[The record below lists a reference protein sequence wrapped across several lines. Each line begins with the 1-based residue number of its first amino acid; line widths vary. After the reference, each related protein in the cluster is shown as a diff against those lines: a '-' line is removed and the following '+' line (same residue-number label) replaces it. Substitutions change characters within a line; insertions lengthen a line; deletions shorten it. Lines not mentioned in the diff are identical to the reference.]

1 MNQKKT
7 SLILLILIFAALGVT
22 AQSNTLYYLNGAP
35 QSYRLNPATQ
45 PQCRFFLGLPVL
57 NSLYL
62 ETYNNS
68 FGLTDM
74 LWNDPETGQVL
85 QPFSSDAAL
94 DDFLGRLTDENT
106 LSMDIAVSPVSIGLG
121 IKEMYFT
128 FDMTMKMDLGI
139 YYPSDF
145 IPLFIPGIPDGSTFD
160 FSSLGFHV
168 TGYVEYA
175 LGVSRKFMGD
185 MLQVGI
191 RPKLI
196 TGIGTISSTDNNIT
210 LDASTDTYEL
220 NSQMELNICAPGF
233 IFPLNEEGNF
243 DLEQGVI
250 FDSTLSSVADYR
262 SLLMSNK
269 GLGVDI
275 GVHVKPIE
283 GLTLSA
289 SLIDLGYIKW
299 KEYVHTLTLEGS
311 VEFNGIDVQT
321 DSNTSDF
328 SENLLDSIVNNFDF
342 HTTSGEP
349 FKSSLEPKLY
359 IGGSYAVLPKLDV
372 GLLSRFDF
380 TKTGTKANLMIHAN
394 WHPSNAFNLTANY
407 SPFGG
412 RASTFGLG
420 FATRGGPLSFYT
432 VADYR
437 AFRYNLYKYENIP
450 VFIAPANRDRF
461 NIQIG
466 FNLVFGCNMRKRLMK
481 DKPMYFSDEY

>member
-1 MNQKKT
+1 MNQKK
-7 SLILLILIFAALGVT
+7 SLVTLLILILATLGVM

-62 ETYNNS
+62 ETHNSS

-94 DDFLGRLTDENT
+94 DEFLSMLSDENA
-106 LSMDIAVSPVSIGLG
+106 LAMDIAISPVSIGLG

-128 FDMTMKMDLGI
+128 FDMTMKIDQGI

-145 IPLFIPGIPDGSTFD
+145 IPLFIPRIPNGSTFD
-160 FSSLGFHV
+160 FSSLGFQF

-175 LGVSRKFMGD
+175 LGVSRKFMDD

-196 TGIGTISSTDNNIT
+196 TGIGDISSRDNNIT
-210 LDASTDTYEL
+210 LNTSTDIYEL

-233 IFPLNEEGNF
+233 IFPLNDEGNLDLEEGI
-243 DLEQGVI
+243 I
-250 FDSTLSSVADYR
+250 FDSTFSSVADYR
-262 SLLMSNK
+262 RLMMTNK
-269 GLGVDI
+269 GLGVDL
-275 GVHVKPIE
+275 GVHFKPIE

-299 KEYVHTLTLEGS
+299 KEYVHTISLEGS
-311 VEFNGIDVQT
+311 VEFKGVDIQT
-321 DSNTSDF
+321 DSDTSNF
-328 SENLLDSIVNNFDF
+328 AENLLDSITDNFDF

-349 FKSSLEPKLY
+349 YKTNLEPKLY
-359 IGGSYAVLPKLDV
+359 IGGSYSILPKLDV
-372 GLLSRFDF
+372 GLLSRLDF
-380 TKTGTKANLMIHAN
+380 TKAGTKANLMIHAN
-394 WHPSNAFNLTANY
+394 WHPSTAFNLTANY

-420 FATRGGPLSFYT
+420 FATRGGPFSFYT

-450 VFIAPANRDRF
+450 VFLAPSDRHRF

-481 DKPMYFSDEY
+481 DKPMYYSDEY

>member
-7 SLILLILIFAALGVT
+7 SLILLILIMATLGVT
-22 AQSNTLYYLNGAP
+22 AQSNTMYYLTGAP

-45 PQCRFFLGLPVL
+45 PQCRFFLGLPVV
-57 NSLYL
+57 NSFYM
-62 ETYNNS
+62 ETYNTS
-68 FGLTDM
+68 FGITDM
-74 LWNDPETGQVL
+74 LWNDPETGQVIY
-85 QPFSSDAAL
+85 PFHSDAAL
-94 DDFLGRLTDENT
+94 DEFLGMLDDENT
-106 LSMDIAVSPVSIGLG
+106 LSLDLAISPISMGLG

-128 FDMTMKMDLGI
+128 FDITFKIDQGL

-145 IPLFIPGIPDGSTFD
+145 FPVFIPRIPDGSTFD
-160 FSSLGFHV
+160 FSSLGFQV
-168 TGYVEYA
+168 TSYVEYA
-175 LGVSRKFMGD
+175 FGVSRKFMDD

-210 LDASTDTYEL
+210 LDASTDIYEL
-220 NSQMELNICAPGF
+220 NSQMELQICAPGF
-233 IFPLNEEGNF
+233 ILPLDEEGDF
-243 DLEQGVI
+243 DLSEGFI
-250 FDSTLSSVADYR
+250 FDSTLSSVSDYR
-262 SLLMSNK
+262 KLFMTNK

-311 VEFNGIDVQT
+311 VEFNGIDIQT
-321 DSNTSDF
+321 DSDTSDF
-328 SENLLDSIVNNFDF
+328 AENLLDSITNSFDF

-349 FKSSLEPKLY
+349 FKTSLEPKLF
-359 IGGSYAVLPKLDV
+359 IGGSYALLPKLDV

-380 TKTGTKANLMIHAN
+380 TKSGTKANVMIHAN
-394 WHPSNAFNLTANY
+394 WHPSSAFNLTANY

-420 FATRGGPLSFYT
+420 FAVRGGPISFYT

-437 AFRYNLYKYENIP
+437 AFRYNLYKYESIP
-450 VFIAPANRDRF
+450 VFLAPSNRHRF

-466 FNLVFGCNMRKRLMK
+466 FNLVFGCNMKKRLMK
-481 DKPMYFSDEY
+481 DKPMYFSDDN